1 VLIWG
6 EKMGK
11 IFGTFGVRGIA
22 NKKITPEFALKI
34 GMAFGTLLKREQPD
48 KELWVVIGR
57 DTRVSGEMLKNAL
70 ISGLLSVGINVIDAG
85 VAPTPAIQFACKYFG
100 TDGGAVITASHNP
113 PEYNGI
119 KLLEPNGLGLKKE
132 RETIVEELFFKEEFY
147 KAKWNEIGQLVE
159 RDIIRPYIDAIKA
172 KVDVEAIKKRNPF
185 VVVDT
190 SNGAGSLVLPYLLRE
205 LGCKVVSVNAQPDG
219 HFPARNPEPN
229 EENLQGFMKIVKSLK
244 ADFGVAQDGDAD
256 RSVFIDENGNFIQGD
271 KTFALVVKAML
282 EENKGGLVVTTIATS
297 HIIDELAKMHGGKV
311 LKTKVGDLIVSRA
324 LLEHNGLVGGEEN
337 GGVIF
342 PDHVLGRDGAM
353 TVAKIVEIFAKRGKK
368 FSELIEELPKFYQVK
383 TKKHIEG
390 DRKAIVAEVAEIA
403 EKEELK
409 IDTTDGTKILFEDG
423 WVLIRASGTEP
434 IIRIFA
440 EAKSDKRAKE
450 YLNIGLKL
458 LDEVLNA

>member
-1 VLIWG
+1 
-6 EKMGK
+6 
-11 IFGTFGVRGIA
+11 
-22 NKKITPEFALKI
+22 
-34 GMAFGTLLKREQPD
+34 
-48 KELWVVIGR
+48 
-57 DTRVSGEMLKNAL
+57 
-70 ISGLLSVGINVIDAG
+70 
-85 VAPTPAIQFACKYFG
+85 
-100 TDGGAVITASHNP
+100 
-113 PEYNGI
+113 
-119 KLLEPNGLGLKKE
+119 
-132 RETIVEELFFKEEFY
+132 
-147 KAKWNEIGQLVE
+147 
-159 RDIIRPYIDAIKA
+159 
-172 KVDVEAIKKRNPF
+172 
-185 VVVDT
+185 
-190 SNGAGSLVLPYLLRE
+190 
-205 LGCKVVSVNAQPDG
+205 
-219 HFPARNPEPN
+219 
-229 EENLQGFMKIVKSLK
+229 
-244 ADFGVAQDGDAD
+244 
-256 RSVFIDENGNFIQGD
+256 
-271 KTFALVVKAML
+271 
-282 EENKGGLVVTTIATS
+282 
-297 HIIDELAKMHGGKV
+297 
-311 LKTKVGDLIVSRA
+311 LIVSRA

-458 LDEVLNA
+458 LDEVLKA